1 MAKTKIQERLFDKK
15 GNERIFDLCT
25 DVPPSLQELPDDEA
39 DRCKVCGEDLRYNA
53 EITKRIALVENEEV
67 TGWVCPE
74 CYTEFDMDNNV
85 VVLLTKTNVQ
95 GDA

>member
-1 MAKTKIQERLFDKK
+1 MAKTKIQERLFDKN

-25 DVPPSLQELPDDEA
+25 DVPPSLQELPEREE
-39 DRCKVCGEDLRYNA
+39 DRCKVCGEDLRYSA

-67 TGWVCPE
+67 VGWICPE